1 MHKAYL
7 QNLPPTASYGCL
19 ATKRKPFAY
28 AGKGL
33 YTKEN
38 SQNYSKTH
46 SIIFAYNQL
55 LVVWNSCAPLRLPVV
70 SVQLSGRSPGLKI
83 IASAIFPVS
92 QWYLGL
98 CSLITVTSSYR
109 ICTCFPFHRNQSF
122 VSSIL
127 IVPTPDCY
135 IFNWSY
141 SSTLPSTVQY
151 RKKISAFIF
160 LYKYKYIYYFTDAV
174 FSWHIHFPEA

>member
-19 ATKRKPFAY
+19 ATKKKPFAY

-55 LVVWNSCAPLRLPVV
+55 LVVWNICVAITATYSFCTAVRQVSRLKDHRIRH
-70 SVQLSGRSPGLKI
+70 LPG
-83 IASAIFPVS
+83 FPVIS
-92 QWYLGL
+92 RPLLPNYGDEFVQDLHL
-98 CSLITVTSSYR
+98 
-109 ICTCFPFHRNQSF
+109 FPFSPEPIICKKSF
-122 VSSIL
+122 WSFRHLTATYSIEAIL
-127 IVPTPDCY
+127 AHFHLQCNPSERLFSVVTFCY
-135 IFNWSY
+135 IF
-141 SSTLPSTVQY
+141 L
-151 RKKISAFIF
+151 KKCNLHNRNGA
-160 LYKYKYIYYFTDAV
+160 Y
-174 FSWHIHFPEA
+174 